1 MLPTVSIYP
10 GTSGWSYPAGY
21 GKWNGVFYPKG
32 RKVDELAYY
41 AERFPA
47 VEVNVT
53 FYRLPSLETVR
64 GWVERTPSSFLF
76 SVKLFRKFTHPEFYA
91 REEGLSPEITPEDV
105 AGMRGVLD
113 VLAARER
120 LGAVLVQYADAF
132 SQREENVAAVGR
144 TLERFRE
151 YPLAVE
157 LRHSSWQN
165 PRTQE
170 LLTAYRATRARID
183 EPFFSNL
190 DEPSISPQPLSYWR
204 LHGRNAAEW
213 RQPKAGAHRYDYLY
227 GEHELDELTQVI
239 ERHLQPHTRA
249 FVFFNNHPG
258 GQAVANAI
266 QLASRLHLPLP
277 YQKFAN
283 LSNTFPALRA
293 ITGEEGGQLGL
304 I

>member
-120 LGAVLVQYADAF
+120 LGAVLVEAPEQLMSRRLLGECRSF
-132 SQREENVAAVGR
+132 VRLPGGGVGAR
-144 TLERFRE
+144 YGAHDDRVMAMAMG
-151 YPLAVE
+151 LAV
-157 LRHSSWQN
+157 
-165 PRTQE
+165 
-170 LLTAYRATRARID
+170 RA
-183 EPFFSNL
+183 
-190 DEPSISPQPLSYWR
+190 
-204 LHGRNAAEW
+204 
-213 RQPKAGAHRYDYLY
+213 
-227 GEHELDELTQVI
+227 
-239 ERHLQPHTRA
+239 
-249 FVFFNNHPG
+249 
-258 GQAVANAI
+258 
-266 QLASRLHLPLP
+266 
-277 YQKFAN
+277 
-283 LSNTFPALRA
+283 
-293 ITGEEGGQLGL
+293 GL
-304 I
+304 